1 MISDVF
7 TILWVFSPS
16 ETSFWTVRKTTHDMT
31 GDRIPPKPTCHFT
44 ILWSNS
50 PKWRKEGGQKNAGSF
65 LKALPAIFSSR
76 NTEGE
81 FLVAPKNYQQLNEPL
96 PGVFPG
102 SAIFRNNSGTSVL
115 KSKEMLW
122 GYALI
127 WCFVPCDLQLFQLS
141 AHGRLPW
148 QADST
153 GLCRQSRGFR
163 KICKKIDKKCQDR
176 CVFFKFPVG
185 KNTFFVASI
194 GGFGDLGIWIF
205 GQFLGMGHVEG
216 ILRRIHEFSALFR
229 DHFISHTKQF
239 KEYEMIMMLF
249 LNSVLVR
256 PAFCGGCP
264 LVF

>member
-16 ETSFWTVRKTTHDMT
+16 ETSFWTVWKTTHDMT
-31 GDRIPPKPTCHFT
+31 GDRIPPKPPCYFT
-44 ILWSNS
+44 ILWS
-50 PKWRKEGGQKNAGSF
+50 GSF
-65 LKALPAIFSSR
+65 PKAFPAIFKIFSSR

-185 KNTFFVASI
+185 KKHVFRTASI

-216 ILRRIHEFSALFR
+216 KLFR
-229 DHFISHTKQF
+229 R
-239 KEYEMIMMLF
+239 
-249 LNSVLVR
+249 NPRVLGIVSGSFYQ
-256 PAFCGGCP
+256 PH
-264 LVF
+264 